1 MIEKNKNSRW
11 IGPSILSADF
21 AFLGAEVEALQ
32 KAGADFIHF
41 DVMDNHFVPNLTFGP
56 CVCKAIRPHIQV
68 PIDVHLMTEN
78 VDKLIVDFAAAGAN
92 MISVHPESTHHLSRS
107 LKLIRSNGCEAGVVL
122 NPGTPLTYLDWIMEE
137 IDFILVMSVNPG
149 FGGQK
154 FIEKTYDKVRALKAM
169 IVEKGCD
176 TKIEI
181 DGGVTSDNARALV
194 DAGADVLVAGSFVF
208 KSSDPI
214 QTIADLKNC

>member
-1 MIEKNKNSRW
+1 MTEKNKNSRW

-56 CVCKAIRPHIQV
+56 CVCRAIRPHIQV

-78 VDKLIVDFAAAGAN
+78 VDKLIVDFASAGAN

-107 LKLIRSNGCEAGVVL
+107 LKLIRSNGCEAGIVL
-122 NPGTPLTYLDWIMEE
+122 NPGTPITYLDWIMEE

-149 FGGQK
+149 FGGQEFIPVSEEKIKIIREKIDVFSRKK
-154 FIEKTYDKVRALKAM
+154 FT
-169 IVEKGCD
+169 
-176 TKIEI
+176 THKIR
-181 DGGVTSDNARALV
+181 G
-194 DAGADVLVAGSFVF
+194 
-208 KSSDPI
+208 
-214 QTIADLKNC
+214 

>member
-1 MIEKNKNSRW
+1 MDNEGKINKQETRKAHDRKNKNSRW

-56 CVCKAIRPHIQV
+56 CICKAIRPHIQV

-78 VDKLIVDFAAAGAN
+78 VDKLIVDFASAGAN

-107 LKLIRSNGCEAGVVL
+107 LKLIRSNGCEAGIVL
-122 NPGTPLTYLDWIMEE
+122 NPGTPITYLDWIMEE

-149 FGGQK
+149 FGGQE
-154 FIEKTYDKVRALKAM
+154 FIPVSEEKIKIIR
-169 IVEKGCD
+169 EKLMFFQEKI
-176 TKIEI
+176 TAHKIEV
-181 DGGVTSDNARALV
+181 DGGIKIENAASL
-194 DAGADVLVAGSFVF
+194 AACGAIHL
-208 KSSDPI
+208 
-214 QTIADLKNC
+214 